1 MKMKIVWLILTG
13 FILLSGFNALADDI
27 SMSSEQTDY
36 YFLAGTDAK
45 VPFIIESSFQNTI
58 PGQLQYSLTEHQDG
72 GGFSLSKISTQS
84 QSFPI
89 APGRSNHGLSLSS
102 ETTTDFDLSLILLYS
117 RNTQDYAAILPTISV
132 HFVSD
137 MKDIKQEKNTVRSTT
152 SEATKTPSSSSQSD
166 PFAAMDEQ
174 MEQMRQEQQQ
184 LMQNFMSMSSS
195 SSKMSSSSQQSS
207 QNPQQALQNNQ
218 MSSSG
223 EALKQQ
229 MMAESQQSKEEK
241 EKLSESLEQ
250 DPLLQQQASE
260 LRDAGYNQTNG
271 RIVSTGPDS
280 GEVSIDFENYD
291 SEKVS
296 LTGKAE
302 DSKISSLKAEKSGE
316 IPVPQ
321 ELASNSTWND
331 MKNDLHNNSM
341 TPTSG
346 TVTRTPN
353 NTTVKQNYSALDGRN
368 TTLSARIVNGTVE
381 EVILEEEKEFPVFWL
396 LGILLIIILIVLC
409 AGITWWYF
417 STRKDEVM
425 SNQEIVIPVR
435 DFKEVV
441 WELIGHAEKSYV
453 SGDKKEGYALLGQ
466 AVRVYISG
474 RFGVGESF
482 TSEEIVSGKCNL
494 SIPEKDRIYQILNAC
509 STVEY
514 IRGAPV
520 DDDFFAMLSDI
531 KAFISDGPKNS
542 LNL

>member
-1 MKMKIVWLILTG
+1 MKMKAVLLILTG
-13 FILLSGFNALADDI
+13 FFLLSVFNALADDI
-27 SMSSEQTDY
+27 SISSEQIDY
-36 YFLAGTDAK
+36 YFLTGTDAK

-58 PGQLQYSLTEHQDG
+58 PGQLQYSLTENQDT
-72 GGFSLSKISTQS
+72 GGFSLSKTSTQS

-89 APGRSNHGLSLSS
+89 APGRSNHGLTLSS
-102 ETTTDFDLSLILLYS
+102 EAETDYDLSLILLYTQK
-117 RNTQDYAAILPTISV
+117 NQDYAAILPKISV

-137 MKDIKQEKNTVRSTT
+137 TKDIKQEKNTVRSTT
-152 SEATKTPSSSSQSD
+152 SEATKTPSSSPQSD
-166 PFAAMDEQ
+166 PFSAMDEQ

-195 SSKMSSSSQQSS
+195 PSRMSSSSQQSS

-241 EKLSESLEQ
+241 EKLSESLEK
-250 DPLLQQQASE
+250 DPLLKQQASE

-280 GEVSIDFENYD
+280 GEVSIDFENNA

-302 DSKISSLKAEKSGE
+302 GSKISSLKAEKSGE

-321 ELASNSTWND
+321 ELASNSTWNT
-331 MKNDLHNNSM
+331 MKNDLHTNSM

-346 TVTRTPN
+346 TVTRTPD
-353 NTTVKQNYSALDGRN
+353 NTTVKQNYSAPDGRN
-368 TTLSARIVNGTVE
+368 ATLSARIVNGTVE
-381 EVILEEEKEFPVFWL
+381 EVFLEEDENFPIFWL
-396 LGILLIIILIVLC
+396 LGILLVIILVVLC
-409 AGITWWYF
+409 AGVTWWYF
-417 STRKDEVM
+417 STRKDELR
-425 SNQEIVIPVR
+425 SNTEIVVPVR

-441 WELIGHAEKSYV
+441 WELIEHAERSYV

-466 AVRVYISG
+466 AVRLYISG
-474 RFGVGESF
+474 RFGAGESF
-482 TSEEIVSGKCNL
+482 TSEEILSGKCNL
-494 SIPEKDRIYQILNAC
+494 PILEKGRIHIILNAC

-514 IRGAPV
+514 IRGDP
-520 DDDFFAMLSDI
+520 DDDEFFAMLSDI